1 MSEDKK
7 KKTIG
12 YRELK
17 GKSFQERL
25 QMMTVKRWVKF
36 ILVLLLIIF
45 FFVWSGAWWLW
56 LLVPLAFDI
65 FVTKYVNWNRWK
77 EAKNPTLRTIADWVD
92 AIVFALLAV
101 YVINLYFFQNY
112 KIPSPSLEKTLLVGD
127 FLLVSKVSYGPRE
140 PMTPLSF
147 PLVQHTLPKLNC
159 KSYIEKPQWE
169 YKRLKGFGNVKRND
183 IVVFNFPAGDTVAS
197 NFQQSDYYSLVY
209 TFGRDVVNSG
219 SPEYGKII
227 TRPVDRRENYVK
239 RCVAIPGDTLQ
250 IIDGVVHID
259 GQAAEDIEGLQF
271 NYFVETTALLFS
283 EKMIDKLHM
292 RKADVRLINRESYKG
307 PAGQRITGEDFL
319 RNMGYGDSLGSVNYV
334 YKVPLTSESYRKL
347 SAESSVVSIK
357 RDPLLYGKTYPLNKE
372 NGWDRYNY
380 GPIWM
385 PKAGSTVALNMDN
398 LPIYERII
406 HKYENNKLEVR
417 DSVIYINGQ
426 PAQEYTFKMDYYWMM
441 GDNRDNSS
449 DSRFWGF
456 VPEDHIV
463 GKPIFIW
470 LSLDE
475 DKSFPRNIRWS
486 RIFTKVHPD

>member
-56 LLVPLAFDI
+56 LLVPLAFDV

-77 EAKNPTLRTIADWVD
+77 EAKNPILRTIADWVD

>member
-77 EAKNPTLRTIADWVD
+77 EAKNPILRTIADWVD

-417 DSVIYINGQ
+417 DSVIYINDQ

>member
-56 LLVPLAFDI
+56 LLVPLAFDV

-77 EAKNPTLRTIADWVD
+77 EAKNPILRTIADWVD

-417 DSVIYINGQ
+417 DSVIYINDQ

>member
-77 EAKNPTLRTIADWVD
+77 EAKNPILRTIADWVD